1 MGIFSKIGEKL
12 KNVVGAIKNNVVY
25 KKVDTS
31 KSMINNGGTI
41 MTVDQSVKEKKSQ
54 IARESR
60 EHFELSFKNKTI
72 EDIIAY
78 ISGENLIKNFSNSSE
93 IKRMKRDIADANR
106 EIRHDDSLNERT
118 LDNLYGFMAGGQ
130 KPNGEAFTEDEIA
143 TYSRIAENCQ
153 ARSRAL
159 SFIKANFAAIVNKVD
174 FTKEEDRKS
183 FDRLM
188 EVVKDYCKVA
198 NNFSVAEFSATQI
211 NPSLVAEGS
220 SNLKN
225 ASKLAQT
232 KTDEIVIDRIN
243 KESDTAF
250 DLVAF
255 AQGNSASET
264 KGVIDYV
271 KEYDEKIQAGKELT
285 KNIDELEENKK
296 HLAQENNLYAAGQ
309 AFLDAQKGV
318 DPHTKEDTLRSQS
331 WTKHFGLNKKIR
343 ERQGDFLAQFY
354 EIAKNTS
361 LFTID
366 DNLVVKDINGNEIP
380 VTFDENGKAS
390 VGDFEL
396 DMFSNG
402 KTPDTR
408 SNLEKLM
415 DAIQSYNSNPNIKN
429 RPGTLKVKRDAG
441 KGEDGLIY
449 TGRQERIME
458 SVFLKMRDYAIEH
471 LNDKDCVS
479 PLDDFSFKTVIRSLK
494 TKQTSKI
501 YEEIF
506 KAHADD
512 LNNFTFSKLSTAE
525 MKALYDLIN
534 ENQPV
539 GINARKELQD
549 WAVDNELIEAF
560 TIQKKNNKL
569 NSIVDYM
576 KDAAVNANNN
586 RIRNRQDENNQL
598 TEELNA
604 EQAEKTTEREQSYA
618 GLTEVKKA
626 LEEMLPK
633 VEAIEVPK
641 KATGVANPNS
651 KGKKNLTNLIK
662 KILTDIEKIM
672 PKSAGEIVSDT
683 KEIEQGK
690 KITYTAQLQELAN
703 EINTYNSQL
712 LDDLAKLTSQDRKER
727 SAARVDIY
735 KKYLSAEDQKN
746 LKKFM
751 NKVVEDIKEIDGSAL
766 ANDEVER
773 E

>member
-12 KNVVGAIKNNVVY
+12 KNVVGAIKNTVVY

-31 KSMINNGGTI
+31 KTMINKGGNI
-41 MTVDQSVKEKKSQ
+41 MSVDQSVKEKKSQ

-60 EHFELSFKNKTI
+60 EHFELSFKNKSI
-72 EDIIAY
+72 DDIIAY

-106 EIRHDDSLNERT
+106 EISHDDSLNERT

-130 KPNGEAFTEDEIA
+130 KPNGEAFTEDEVA

-159 SFIKANFAAIVNKVD
+159 SFVKANFAAIVNKVD

-198 NNFSVAEFSATQI
+198 NNFSVAEFSAAQI
-211 NPSLVAEGS
+211 NPSLVAKDS

-232 KTDEIVIDRIN
+232 KTDEIVIDRIQ

-250 DLVAF
+250 SIAIF
-255 AQGNSASET
+255 ANGDKTSDT

-285 KNIDELEENKK
+285 KNINDLEEGKK
-296 HLAQENNLYAAGQ
+296 HLAQENKLYAAGQ
-309 AFLDAQKGV
+309 AFLDAQEEI
-318 DPHTKEDTLRSQS
+318 DPYSKEDTLRSQT
-331 WTKHFGLNKKIR
+331 WAKHFGLNKKIR

-354 EIAKNTS
+354 EIAKNTK
-361 LFTID
+361 LFTVD
-366 DNLVVKDINGNEIP
+366 DNLVVRDINGNEIP
-380 VTFDENGKAS
+380 VTLDENGKAS
-390 VGDFEL
+390 VGNFEL

-415 DAIQSYNSNPNIKN
+415 DAIQSYNSNPEIQN

-471 LNDKDCVS
+471 LDDADCVS

-494 TKQTSKI
+494 TKQTTNI
-501 YEEIF
+501 YKAIF
-506 KAHADD
+506 EAHAKD
-512 LNNFTFSKLSTAE
+512 LKNFTFSNLSTAE
-525 MKALYDLIN
+525 MKDLYDFIN
-534 ENQPV
+534 ENQSV

-549 WAVDNELIEAF
+549 WAIDNELIESF

-598 TEELNA
+598 AEELNA
-604 EQAEKTTEREQSYA
+604 EQTEKTTEREQTYA

-633 VEAIEVPK
+633 VEAIKVPAK
-641 KATGVANPNS
+641 VKGVKNQNS
-651 KGKKNLTNLIK
+651 KSKKELTSLIK
-662 KILTDIEKIM
+662 AILSDIEKIM
-672 PKSAGEIVSDT
+672 PKSAEEIVADT
-683 KEIEQGK
+683 KEIEQGET
-690 KITYTAQLQELAN
+690 TYTDKLEKLVE
-703 EINTYNSQL
+703 EINSYNTQV

-727 SAARVDIY
+727 AEARTRIY
-735 KKYLSAEDQKN
+735 KDYLSAEDQKN

-751 NKVVEDIKEIDGSAL
+751 NKVVEDIKEIDSSAL
-766 ANDEVER
+766 ANDETER